1 MIYTIIATKTEAGTY
16 FTTVEFIFVDF
27 IETVEIPHNF
37 PETDTPEIFKAKVEQ
52 NIKNV
57 ADSILAREEK
67 TKAIAEVEN
76 IIEIG
81 IPKQLD

>member
-1 MIYTIIATKTEAGTY
+1 MEYTIIATRTEAGTY
-16 FTTVEFIFVDF
+16 FTNVEFNLIDF
-27 IETVEIPHNF
+27 TETVEIPHNF

-67 TKAIAEVEN
+67 TKAIAEVES